1 MSDCIFCKIVK
12 GEIPSY
18 TVYEDDIIKVF
29 LDIEPCTKGH
39 LLIIPKKHF
48 TNFFDIDKEIID
60 HSIDIIKEK
69 LYPLVKEKLNCDGL
83 TISQNNDYGQEVK
96 HYHIHMIPR
105 YVNDED
111 KHIYNKEMLLPIDEV
126 YDILKK

>member
-1 MSDCIFCKIVK
+1 MNECIFCKIIK

-18 TVYEDDIIKVF
+18 TVYEDDIIKAF
-29 LDIEPCTKGH
+29 LDINPCTKGH
-39 LLIIPKKHF
+39 LLIIPKKHY
-48 TNFFDIDKEIID
+48 TNVFDVDQKVID
-60 HSIDIIKEK
+60 HSINAIKEK

-105 YVNDED
+105 YINDED
-111 KHIYNKEMLLPIDEV
+111 KHIYYKETLLPLDEL
-126 YDILKK
+126 YEILK